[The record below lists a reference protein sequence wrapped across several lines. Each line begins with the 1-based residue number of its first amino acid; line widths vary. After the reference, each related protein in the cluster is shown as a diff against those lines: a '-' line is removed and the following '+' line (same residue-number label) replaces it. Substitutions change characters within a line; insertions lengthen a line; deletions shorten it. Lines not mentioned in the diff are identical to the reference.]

1 MLDVAQ
7 VHDLLQG
14 GSGIASAQEAAE
26 GAAKGD
32 TSDERADEES
42 PVDAKAKRT
51 TAMEAAFMFGEAYKL
66 TGGQQAFPTKAAT
79 YTCDELVKL
88 LEHVSQVRELGNV
101 DTLGA
106 DGPQKLM
113 LNGLATALWYARECT
128 DWPSAGAGGELNNS
142 SD

>member
-51 TAMEAAFMFGEAYKL
+51 TAMEAAFMFGR
-66 TGGQQAFPTKAAT
+66 PTSS
-79 YTCDELVKL
+79 LG
-88 LEHVSQVRELGNV
+88 VSRPSPPRRLH
-101 DTLGA
+101 TLA
-106 DGPQKLM
+106 MSSSSCLSASQRCES
-113 LNGLATALWYARECT
+113 LAMSIRSARM
-128 DWPSAGAGGELNNS
+128 GHKS
-142 SD
+142 SC

>member
-79 YTCDELVKL
+79 Y
-88 LEHVSQVRELGNV
+88 SGLG
-101 DTLGA
+101 
-106 DGPQKLM
+106 
-113 LNGLATALWYARECT
+113 
-128 DWPSAGAGGELNNS
+128 GAGGDSWSPQKCWACSRSATGPVVSLQRS
-142 SD
+142 GWQAIRRGGWSTAGAT